1 MTEVVHEAGL
11 VRDFAIIMVVAAV
24 ALVLFRRLGL
34 PPILG
39 YLLAGVL
46 IGPYTF
52 AWPSI
57 GDIDT
62 IRLLADLGLVLIL
75 FSLGLEFGWERI
87 RRLGII
93 ILFIGAFEI
102 GVMISLGYGLG
113 LLFGWNGTEAIF
125 LGATMAISSSAILIK
140 VLEGAGQLH
149 GRRGRLIVGLLIVED
164 FAAVLLLAVL
174 SGVATTGA
182 GTISDVGLL
191 VGKLALFSIAALV
204 FGAIIAPR
212 LIDLVADFGSRE
224 ILLIASLGM
233 MFGLALL
240 GVELGVSAAAGAFLI
255 GTVLGD
261 TRHANRIGVAINPI
275 RDMFAAIF
283 FVSIGMLVDMRDV
296 ADYIGPAAAVAA
308 VFIVGKVVANSAG
321 GLFAG
326 YRGREALAV
335 GTGTPQIGEF
345 SLAIA
350 NVGVAQGVVG
360 AALFPVVTI
369 ATAFTAVAYPFIF
382 KSSEKTADVL
392 RRYAPA
398 WVRALVNSVQVF
410 GEGVRP
416 RRTAGVPREEV
427 RGPLRNLGLN
437 VAIIIVLVTVGAF
450 VLHSIEGAVET
461 SFFGERIGRGMV
473 GPDRRR
479 GRHGV
484 LGALGPRHL
493 AFPAIAQRGRGDPR
507 TAAWFGADGPDARR
521 RRQRGLRIGHRLPGA
536 VDAALLLR
544 ALQARRP
551 RHRHTDIR
559 DRGCGGH
566 DHGPGVQSAPAAR
579 SVVSAGPSS
588 ARASSLLRPSRTRP
602 PVDTEERPSP

>member
-11 VRDFAIIMVVAAV
+11 VRDFAIIMVVAAAV
-24 ALVLFRRLGL
+24 LVLFRRLGL

-52 AWPSI
+52 ARAPI
-57 GDIDT
+57 GDLDT

-75 FSLGLEFGWERI
+75 FSLGLEFGWDRI

-93 ILFIGAFEI
+93 IAFIGAFEV

-113 LLFGWNGTEAIF
+113 LLFGWNSTEAIF

-140 VLEGAGQLH
+140 VLGDAGQLH
-149 GRRGRLIVGLLIVED
+149 GRRGRLIVGLLLVED
-164 FAAVLLLAVL
+164 FAAVVLLAVL

-182 GTISDVGLL
+182 GTIGDIGWLI
-191 VGKLALFSIAALV
+191 GKLALFSVAALV
-204 FGAIIAPR
+204 FGAIIVPR
-212 LIDLVADFGSRE
+212 ILDLVADFHSRE

-240 GVELGVSAAAGAFLI
+240 GAELGVSAAAGAFLI

-261 TRHANRIGVAINPI
+261 TRHANQIGVAINPI

-296 ADYIGPAAAVAA
+296 AGFIGPAAAVAA
-308 VFIVGKVVANSAG
+308 VFIFGKIIANSAG

-360 AALFPVVTI
+360 AALFPVVAV
-369 ATAFTAVAYPFIF
+369 ATAFTSVAYPFIF
-382 KSSEKTADVL
+382 NSSEKMANVL
-392 RRYAPA
+392 ARYAPT
-398 WVRALVNSVQVF
+398 WVKALVNSIRVF

-416 RRTAGVPREEV
+416 RRVPRPEV
-427 RGPLRNLGLN
+427 RGPLRSLGLN
-437 VAIIIVLVTVGAF
+437 VAIIVVLVTVGAF
-450 VLHSIEGAVET
+450 VLHSVEVAVDTSFLGERLGRGTVGLIAGAAVMVFSLPSVLAIWHSLQALSVVVADRLLPPGSGPTDRMRAAVGSGVSVLVIFFLGLWTVPFFFELFKLGGLAIVVPIFVIAAIVGLTTGLAFKMHGLLEASFIRTFFGDGDEPAEGQGQAAAVE
-461 SFFGERIGRGMV
+461 SDDRS
-473 GPDRRR
+473 GP
-479 GRHGV
+479 
-484 LGALGPRHL
+484 
-493 AFPAIAQRGRGDPR
+493 
-507 TAAWFGADGPDARR
+507 
-521 RRQRGLRIGHRLPGA
+521 
-536 VDAALLLR
+536 
-544 ALQARRP
+544 
-551 RHRHTDIR
+551 
-559 DRGCGGH
+559 
-566 DHGPGVQSAPAAR
+566 
-579 SVVSAGPSS
+579 
-588 ARASSLLRPSRTRP
+588 
-602 PVDTEERPSP
+602 

>member
-1 MTEVVHEAGL
+1 MSEVVHESGL
-11 VRDFAIIMVVAAV
+11 VRDFAIIMVVAAAV
-24 ALVLFRRLGL
+24 LVLFRRLGL

-52 AWPSI
+52 TRAPI
-57 GDIDT
+57 EDLDT

-93 ILFIGAFEI
+93 IIFIGAFEI

-140 VLEGAGQLH
+140 VLSDAGQLH
-149 GRRGRLIVGLLIVED
+149 GRRGRLIIGLLLVED

-182 GTISDVGLL
+182 GTIGDIGWL
-191 VGKLALFSIAALV
+191 VGKLALFSVAALV
-204 FGAIIAPR
+204 FGAIVAPR

-240 GVELGVSAAAGAFLI
+240 GAELGVSAAAGAFLI

-283 FVSIGMLVDMRDV
+283 FVSIGMLVDIRDV
-296 ADYIGPAAAVAA
+296 ADFIGPAAAVAA
-308 VFIVGKVVANSAG
+308 VFIVGKVIANSAG

-360 AALFPVVTI
+360 AALFPVVAV
-369 ATAFTAVAYPFIF
+369 ATAFTSVAYPFIF

-392 RRYAPA
+392 RRYAPT
-398 WVRALVNSVQVF
+398 WVKALVNSIQVF

-416 RRTAGVPREEV
+416 RRIAGVPREEV
-427 RGPLRNLGLN
+427 RGPLRSLGLN
-437 VAIIIVLVTVGAF
+437 VAIIVVLVTVGAF
-450 VLHSIEGAVET
+450 ILHSIEGAVET
-461 SFFGERIGRGMV
+461 SFLGERIGRGMV
-473 GPDRRR
+473 GLIA
-479 GRHGV
+479 GV
-484 LGALGPRHL
+484 AVMVFSLPSVLAIWHALQSLSVAVATRVLPPGLGPTERMRTAVGSGVSVLVIAFLGLWMVPFFFELFKLGGLAIVIPIFVIGAAVGLTTGL
-493 AFPAIAQRGRGDPR
+493 AFKM
-507 TAAWFGADGPDARR
+507 
-521 RRQRGLRIGHRLPGA
+521 HRLLEASFVRTFFGDGVEP
-536 VDAALLLR
+536 VDDAHEAA
-544 ALQARRP
+544 A
-551 RHRHTDIR
+551 
-559 DRGCGGH
+559 
-566 DHGPGVQSAPAAR
+566 
-579 SVVSAGPSS
+579 
-588 ARASSLLRPSRTRP
+588 
-602 PVDTEERPSP
+602 DTEEHSNP

>member
-11 VRDFAIIMVVAAV
+11 VRDFAIIMVVAAT

-283 FVSIGMLVDMRDV
+283 FVSIGMLVDLRDV
-296 ADYIGPAAAVAA
+296 ADFIGPAAAVAA

-473 GPDRRR
+473 GLIAGAAVMVFSVPSVLAIWRSLQSLSVAVATRVLPPGSGPTER
-479 GRHGV
+479 MLAAAGSGV
-484 LGALGPRHL
+484 SVLVIVFLALWMLPFFFELFKLGGLAIVIPIFVIAAAAGMTTGL
-493 AFPAIAQRGRGDPR
+493 AFKA
-507 TAAWFGADGPDARR
+507 
-521 RRQRGLRIGHRLPGA
+521 HRLLEASFGRTFFGEGVEPAEA
-536 VDAALLLR
+536 VPHEAA
-544 ALQARRP
+544 
-551 RHRHTDIR
+551 
-559 DRGCGGH
+559 
-566 DHGPGVQSAPAAR
+566 
-579 SVVSAGPSS
+579 
-588 ARASSLLRPSRTRP
+588 
-602 PVDTEERPSP
+602 VDTEERPSP

>member
-11 VRDFAIIMVVAAV
+11 VRDFAIIMVVAAAV
-24 ALVLFRRLGL
+24 LVLFRRLGL

-52 AWPSI
+52 APAPI
-57 GDIDT
+57 GDLDT

-75 FSLGLEFGWERI
+75 FSLGLEFGWDRI

-93 ILFIGAFEI
+93 IAFIGAFEV

-113 LLFGWNGTEAIF
+113 LLFGWNSTEAIF

-140 VLEGAGQLH
+140 VLGDAGQLH
-149 GRRGRLIVGLLIVED
+149 GRRGRLIVGLLLVED
-164 FAAVLLLAVL
+164 FAAVVLLAVL

-182 GTISDVGLL
+182 GTIGDIGWLI
-191 VGKLALFSIAALV
+191 GKLALFSVAALV
-204 FGAIIAPR
+204 FGAIIVPR
-212 LIDLVADFGSRE
+212 ILDLVADFHSRE

-240 GVELGVSAAAGAFLI
+240 GAELGVSAAAGAFLI

-261 TRHANRIGVAINPI
+261 TRHANQIGVAINPI

-296 ADYIGPAAAVAA
+296 AGFIGPAAAVAA
-308 VFIVGKVVANSAG
+308 VFIFGKIIANSAG

-360 AALFPVVTI
+360 AALFPVVAV
-369 ATAFTAVAYPFIF
+369 ATAFTSVAYPFIF
-382 KSSEKTADVL
+382 NSSEKMANVL
-392 RRYAPA
+392 ARYAPT
-398 WVRALVNSVQVF
+398 WVKALVNSIRVF

-416 RRTAGVPREEV
+416 RPSPTA
-427 RGPLRNLGLN
+427 RGAR
-437 VAIIIVLVTVGAF
+437 AATE
-450 VLHSIEGAVET
+450 SWVE
-461 SFFGERIGRGMV
+461 RGN
-473 GPDRRR
+473 
-479 GRHGV
+479 H
-484 LGALGPRHL
+484 
-493 AFPAIAQRGRGDPR
+493 
-507 TAAWFGADGPDARR
+507 
-521 RRQRGLRIGHRLPGA
+521 
-536 VDAALLLR
+536 
-544 ALQARRP
+544 RRP
-551 RHRHTDIR
+551 GYRRSLCPALR
-559 DRGCGGH
+559 RGCGGH
-566 DHGPGVQSAPAAR
+566 ELLGGEARQGHGRPDRRGCRDGVLAPLCPRDLALACKRSASWSRTVCCRPVRGRRTGCAPPSAAASPCWSSSSWGCGR
-579 SVVSAGPSS
+579 SPSS
-588 ARASSLLRPSRTRP
+588 SSSSSWAASQSSYRSSSSPPSWA
-602 PVDTEERPSP
+602 

>member
-1 MTEVVHEAGL
+1 MNEVVHEAGL
-11 VRDFAIIMVVAAV
+11 VRDFAIIMVVAAAV
-24 ALVLFRRLGL
+24 LVLFRRLGL

-52 AWPSI
+52 ARAPI
-57 GDIDT
+57 GDLDT

-75 FSLGLEFGWERI
+75 FSLGLEFGWDRI

-113 LLFGWNGTEAIF
+113 LLFGWNSTEAIF

-140 VLEGAGQLH
+140 VLGDAGQLH
-149 GRRGRLIVGLLIVED
+149 GRRGRLIIGLLLVED
-164 FAAVLLLAVL
+164 FAAVVLLAIL

-182 GTISDVGLL
+182 GTIGDIGWL
-191 VGKLALFSIAALV
+191 VGKLALFSVAALV
-204 FGAIIAPR
+204 FGAIVAPR
-212 LIDLVADFGSRE
+212 ILDLVADFHSRE
-224 ILLIASLGM
+224 ILLVASLGM

-261 TRHANRIGVAINPI
+261 TKHANQIGVAINPI

-296 ADYIGPAAAVAA
+296 AGFIGPAAAVAA
-308 VFIVGKVVANSAG
+308 VFIFGKIITNSAG

-326 YRGREALAV
+326 YRGRDALAV

-360 AALFPVVTI
+360 AALFPVVAV
-369 ATAFTAVAYPFIF
+369 ATAFTSVAYPVIF
-382 KSSEKTADVL
+382 NSSEKMADVL
-392 RRYAPA
+392 ARYAPT
-398 WVRALVNSVQVF
+398 WVKALVNSIRVF

-416 RRTAGVPREEV
+416 RRVPREEV
-427 RGPLRNLGLN
+427 RRPLRRLGLN

-450 VLHSIEGAVET
+450 ILHSVEVAVDT
-461 SFFGERIGRGMV
+461 SFLGERLGRGTVGLIAGAAVMV
-473 GPDRRR
+473 FSLPSVLAIWHSLQALSVVVADRLLAPGSGPTDRMRAAV
-479 GRHGV
+479 GSGV
-484 LGALGPRHL
+484 SVLVIFFLGLWTVPFFFELFKLGGLAIVVPIFVIAAAVGLTTGL
-493 AFPAIAQRGRGDPR
+493 AFKMHGLLEASFVRTFFGDGDEPAEAQAQE
-507 TAAWFGADGPDARR
+507 AAADSDERS
-521 RRQRGLRIGHRLPGA
+521 GL
-536 VDAALLLR
+536 
-544 ALQARRP
+544 
-551 RHRHTDIR
+551 
-559 DRGCGGH
+559 
-566 DHGPGVQSAPAAR
+566 
-579 SVVSAGPSS
+579 
-588 ARASSLLRPSRTRP
+588 
-602 PVDTEERPSP
+602 